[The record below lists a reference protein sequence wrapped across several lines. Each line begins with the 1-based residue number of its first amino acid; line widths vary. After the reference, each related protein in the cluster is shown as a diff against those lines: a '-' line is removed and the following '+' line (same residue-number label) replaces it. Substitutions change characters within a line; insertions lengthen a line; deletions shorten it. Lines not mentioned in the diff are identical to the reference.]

1 MCVQVE
7 VQKVQK
13 AFEQSHLVQWLEKA
27 VIENVKG
34 KILVLLDL
42 VTFTNIPFPDLEL
55 QCFDQSALEAAI
67 QSCDQE
73 VHVHVIHWRS
83 LASQEVFNCH
93 YFKMS

>member
-1 MCVQVE
+1 MCVCVCVCVQVE

-42 VTFTNIPFPDLEL
+42 VTFTNVPFPDLEL

-73 VHVHVIHWRS
+73 VRVIHWRS

-93 YFKMS
+93 